1 MQIHFKIGEI
11 ADMFDISVRALH
23 LYDKM
28 QLFKPE
34 YIDESTGYR
43 YYSAD
48 QVQKL
53 NTILSFKKIGF
64 SLTEIKMLFDNN
76 LNAMELLSMLKN
88 KELYFQQQIDIASFN
103 IENIQRMMRSVQES
117 ANIKNKN
124 ELTEE
129 EKAKRMSRLV
139 CLENLKLDNFLSEI
153 LWL

>member
-1 MQIHFKIGEI
+1 MQVHFKIGEI

-28 QLFKPE
+28 QLFTPE

-64 SLTEIKMLFDNN
+64 SLTEIKILFDNN
-76 LNAMELLSMLKN
+76 LNAMELLNMLKN
-88 KELYFQQQIDIASFN
+88 KANYFQQQIDIASFN
-103 IENIQRMMRSVQES
+103 IENIQKMMKSIEES
-117 ANIKNKN
+117 ANIKAKN

-139 CLENLKLDNFLSEI
+139 CLENLKLENLLSEI